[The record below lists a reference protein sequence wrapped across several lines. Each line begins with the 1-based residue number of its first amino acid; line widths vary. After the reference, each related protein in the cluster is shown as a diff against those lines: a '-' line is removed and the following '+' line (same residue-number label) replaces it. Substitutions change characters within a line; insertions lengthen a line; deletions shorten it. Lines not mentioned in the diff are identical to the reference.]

1 MGQIAAG
8 LHDQR
13 AGAQEQRRP
22 GRIGGRSHQHGPGRH
37 GQPGGRIARH
47 EGGAARMAG
56 RHWRA
61 APSVG
66 AGIDSGIRAAR
77 AQGPASAPPSLSSTT
92 SGSSAPAHC
101 CSCVLRHAAR
111 RRRVRRQ
118 RAVGQSQQFLDAQV
132 EHIVGRGQAAGAGAA
147 FAQRQRAAP
156 GGGDVA
162 DQHAARGLALAAVQ
176 PRAGDQQPRQ
186 RLPARQRRVQ
196 RPPGRKRG
204 GLLARTQRG
213 RVGADQV
220 QHAVQQIIRRFAPAR
235 MTQIGF
241 RRRRDGRSAPG
252 SARRRG
258 GTAIWRQ
265 RVAPVRAAPVG
276 CAQPGQRRRIVAPA
290 RPDPSARSSGR
301 PSRWARRQP

>member
-56 RHWRA
+56 RHRRA
-61 APSVG
+61 APAVG
-66 AGIDSGIRAAR
+66 AGIDSGIRRA
-77 AQGPASAPPSLSSTT
+77 AQGRPARRRRFPPPRPDLPRPPIV
-92 SGSSAPAHC
+92 AAV
-101 CSCVLRHAAR
+101 SCHAAR
-111 RRRVRRQ
+111 RAASAGSAPSA
-118 RAVGQSQQFLDAQV
+118 RASNSSTLRWN
-132 EHIVGRGQAAGAGAA
+132 IVGRGQAAEAGAA
-147 FAQRQRAAP
+147 FAQRARP

-186 RLPARQRRVQ
+186 RASSGQRRVQ

-204 GLLARTQRG
+204 SWRA
-213 RVGADQV
+213 
-220 QHAVQQIIRRFAPAR
+220 
-235 MTQIGF
+235 
-241 RRRRDGRSAPG
+241 RSAAG
-252 SARRRG
+252 SAPIRFS
-258 GTAIWRQ
+258 TL
-265 RVAPVRAAPVG
+265 
-276 CAQPGQRRRIVAPA
+276 
-290 RPDPSARSSGR
+290 SSR
-301 PSRWARRQP
+301 